1 MTVHGSARFATFAEL
16 NAAGMIG
23 VTGLPD
29 SGLMI
34 GYWFEN
40 EHFFRPIVYQGDLHQ
55 LIIGGTGGGKF
66 TTAIAPLLLG
76 SGLDEQ
82 TVVVVDPKGEIARLA
97 GPFFQKAFA
106 DRPSVFLLDPWDE
119 CKTGQTSVL
128 NFLSQI
134 TPDNPNHVDDARALA
149 DAMIMPSG
157 GENTHWDSTGRNFLA
172 ALLLYVALD
181 PAEEGNRDLLRVRDL
196 ATMPWSMPKSYTGP
210 KRPTLSALLYGCL
223 DSDLAGG
230 AIRRGFSSF
239 LNRADKEQSGILST
253 IDRDTAWIDS
263 PQMATVLRGDSFDL
277 KEAALSGNKYFVV
290 IPPAFFMT
298 HRAWLRL
305 AVTTFSKAFKRYMP
319 GPDCPADRYWRHIV
333 IDEFANLGEMSFV
346 LGDIAIGR
354 GFAVKYH
361 FAIQD
366 LAQLER
372 VYEKGWQSFI
382 NNSFQRV
389 FAVGDLFTAEHVS
402 RLLGSSTAQSESV
415 STGQTGSRGT
425 SRSVSDGASEGT
437 NLSPGESGR
446 TNTGQSYGQTRSV
459 TESTSDTSGWS
470 ESRSFSPVQR
480 ALRTPDE
487 VRRLASGNQLLLLRG
502 MHPVECWR
510 PPYWT
515 IFPSLPK
522 YNLTEILGTV
532 GREPVDEAE
541 LRYFTSWRNEP
552 LLMRPKKFEPVRALP
567 PPRAKQLR
575 WVRPAIATAAC
586 AILLLAYWLWPSA
599 APPPSPPKPTF
610 AVAAPVQPPS
620 PPVVSAPVQT
630 APPPPVAQVSPP
642 PAATPPPVVQAPPPP
657 APVPSK
663 PAIVAT
669 APAVQSVPARP
680 RKARPPVPNEAAMA
694 SIGRGIATRDYL
706 LKLMGE
712 NMNRCAPGHG
722 QEEEQLMNYLF
733 TSLLHKRI
741 DRSAREPAFPD
752 SVNHARL
759 FDEYLRKPTWTRSER
774 EKVLELITVIFHEN
788 FVIPD
793 TVKGT
798 ETAFARFYQ
807 GGRCPFDTVSESDYL
822 PPVYAD
828 AQAMSAQN

>member
-1 MTVHGSARFATFAEL
+1 MTVHGTARFATFAEL
-16 NAAGMIG
+16 NAAEMIG
-23 VTGLPD
+23 FTGLPD

-34 GYWFEN
+34 GYWFAN

-76 SGLDEQ
+76 SGLDKQ

-106 DRPSVFLLDPWDE
+106 DKPSVFLLDPWDE

-134 TPDNPNHVDDARALA
+134 TLDNPNHVDDARALA

-157 GENTHWDSTGRNFLA
+157 GENTHWDSTGRNFLT

-210 KRPTLSALLYGCL
+210 KRPTLSALLYSCL

-263 PQMATVLRGDSFDL
+263 PQMATVLRGESLDL

-319 GPDCPADRYWRHIV
+319 GPDCTADRYWRHIV

-361 FAIQD
+361 FAVQD
-366 LAQLER
+366 LGQLER

-402 RLLGSSTAQSESV
+402 RLLGSATVQSESV

-446 TNTGQSYGQTRSV
+446 LNTGQSYGQTRSV
-459 TESTSDTSGWS
+459 SETTSDSSGWT
-470 ESRSFSPVQR
+470 ESRSVSSVQR
-480 ALRTPDE
+480 PLRTPDE
-487 VRRLASGNQLLLLRG
+487 VRRLAQGNQFILFRG

-515 IFPSLPK
+515 IFPFLPK
-522 YNLTEILGTV
+522 YSLKEILGTI
-532 GREPVDEAE
+532 GRQPVSEE
-541 LRYFTSWRNEP
+541 EREYFTSWRGKP
-552 LLMRPKKFEPVRALP
+552 LLMQPKKIEPVLALP
-567 PPRAKQLR
+567 PPRGTR
-575 WVRPAIATAAC
+575 PRFVRAALASAAC
-586 AILLLAYWLWPSA
+586 AILVLAYWLWPSA
-599 APPPSPPKPTF
+599 APPPPPPKQTVAD
-610 AVAAPVQPPS
+610 AVPVQPPP
-620 PPVVSAPVQT
+620 PPVVSPPLQAAP
-630 APPPPVAQVSPP
+630 
-642 PAATPPPVVQAPPPP
+642 PPPVVQAPPPVVQVPPPP
-657 APVPSK
+657 APAPST

-669 APAVQSVPARP
+669 APAVSAPVQPAPARP
-680 RKARPPVPNEAAMA
+680 RKARPPVPNESAMA
-694 SIGRGIATRDYL
+694 SIGRGMPARDYL
-706 LKLMGE
+706 LKLMRE
-712 NMNRCAPGHG
+712 NMNRCAQGHG
-722 QEEEQLMNYLF
+722 QEEQQLMNYLF

-752 SVNHARL
+752 SVKHSLL
-759 FDEYLRKPTWTRSER
+759 FDEYLRKPTWTRSDR
-774 EKVLELITVIFHEN
+774 QQVLELITLIFHAN

-798 ETAFARFYQ
+798 ETAFARFYE
-807 GGRCPFDTVSESDYL
+807 GGGCPFNTVPESDYL

-828 AQAMSAQN
+828 AQTMSAQN